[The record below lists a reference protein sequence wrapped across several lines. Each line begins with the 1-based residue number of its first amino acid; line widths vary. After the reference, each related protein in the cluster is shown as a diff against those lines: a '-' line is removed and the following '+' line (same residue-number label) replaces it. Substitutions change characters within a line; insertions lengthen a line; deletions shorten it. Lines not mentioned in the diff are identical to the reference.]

1 MSSFKRERGLQRNLK
16 TSANSNRLNKSKMHI
31 KKMHCKKAIVVLLK
45 INVKKQAERNTA
57 PRARSEYLG
66 LMA

>member
-1 MSSFKRERGLQRNLK
+1 
-16 TSANSNRLNKSKMHI
+16 MHI